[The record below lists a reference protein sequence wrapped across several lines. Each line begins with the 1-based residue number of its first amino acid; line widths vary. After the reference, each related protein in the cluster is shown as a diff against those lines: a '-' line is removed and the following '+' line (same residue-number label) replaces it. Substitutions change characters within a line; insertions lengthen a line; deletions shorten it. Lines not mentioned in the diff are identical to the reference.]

1 MSLNG
6 MMLNQNESYNS
17 YLVRFWRAE
26 MGGEPKSGWQG
37 EVESIQTGQKSQ
49 FTSLDSLYD
58 FLQRDLQVI
67 FVPLADDVSGED

>member
-1 MSLNG
+1 MMS
-6 MMLNQNESYNS
+6 NQSESYNS
-17 YLVRFWRAE
+17 YLVRFWRE
-26 MGGEPKSGWQG
+26 DMGGDPKGGWQG

-67 FVPLADDVSGED
+67 FTPLADDGSEP